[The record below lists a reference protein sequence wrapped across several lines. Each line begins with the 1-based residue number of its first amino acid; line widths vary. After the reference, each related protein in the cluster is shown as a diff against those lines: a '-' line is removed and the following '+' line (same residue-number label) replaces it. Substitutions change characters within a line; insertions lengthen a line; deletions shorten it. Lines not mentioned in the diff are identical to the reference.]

1 MCSHR
6 DAVVVSVPAALSTI
20 SRCLVYRRTRLA
32 VLSHESESSRVCRSS
47 QLPSEPVAKRLVG
60 WLAGWLAGPLVKSD
74 RINFCGLIIR
84 CYLNGS
90 NRSHEI
96 AESLQN
102 QDENTWRNVAS
113 RCFERALIVT
123 LNLNS
128 SLRG

>member
-32 VLSHESESSRVCRSS
+32 VLSHESESSRVCKSS

-60 WLAGWLAGPLVKSD
+60 WLAGPHVKSD

-113 RCFERALIVT
+113 RCFERALIIT

-128 SLRG
+128 SLHG